1 MKISK
6 YLLTVLSLLLL
17 FTVSIVAQE
26 EEMTS
31 DEWEAEMARLR
42 TQKDALN
49 QQITQEQTDISKL
62 KDQLAGM
69 QSYEDCQNELYAL
82 VGATKADVDN
92 FGNAVNE
99 LNGKINRKEGPKADR
114 QKDLDALKSNKLSA
128 LPQFYD
134 KVHNQMQSALDS
146 WVEAPTEWSY
156 TVVKGDCLWNI
167 AKKKDYYGNGFAWPK
182 IYKANRDKIKNPDLI
197 YPAQVFTIPQL
208 TEEEKAKYD
217 KMRENYKP
225 APVQ

>member
-17 FTVSIVAQE
+17 FTVSLVAQE

-42 TQKDALN
+42 SQKDALN
-49 QQITQEQTDISKL
+49 QQITDLQNDISKL
-62 KDQLAGM
+62 KDQLQGM

-92 FGNAVNE
+92 FRNAVNE
-99 LNGKINRKEGPKADR
+99 LDGKINRKEGPKADR
-114 QKDLDALKSNKLSA
+114 QKDLDALKSNKISA
-128 LPQFYD
+128 LPEFFD
-134 KVHNQMQSALDS
+134 KVHNQMQNALDA
-146 WVEAPTEWSY
+146 WVEAPQEWTY
-156 TVVKGDCLWNI
+156 TVVRGDCLWNI

-197 YPAQVFTIPQL
+197 YPKQVFTIPKL

-217 KMRENYKP
+217 KMRANYKP

>member
-17 FTVSIVAQE
+17 FSVSIVAQE

-42 TQKDALN
+42 SQKDALT
-49 QQITQEQTDISKL
+49 QQINDLQNDISKL
-62 KDQLAGM
+62 KDQLQGM
-69 QSYEDCQNELYAL
+69 QSYEDCQNELYQL

-92 FGNAVNE
+92 FRNAVNE
-99 LNGKINRKEGPKADR
+99 LNGKIGRKEGPKADR
-114 QKDLDALKSNKLSA
+114 QKDLDALKSNKISA
-128 LPQFYD
+128 LPEFFD
-134 KVHNQMQSALDS
+134 KVHNQMQNAMDS
-146 WVEAPTEWSY
+146 WQEAPQEWTY
-156 TVVKGDCLWNI
+156 TVVRGDCLWNI
-167 AKKKDYYGNGFAWPK
+167 AKKQDYYGNGFAWPK

-197 YPAQVFTIPQL
+197 YPKQEFSIPKL
-208 TEEEKAKYD
+208 TDEEKAKYD
-217 KMRENYKP
+217 KMRSNYKP